1 MRHKYVAMVGNL
13 MYFSHTAQLTSSARP
28 HRSLAKCGAF
38 CCSSFTC
45 SQDSPREPLDAVS
58 PEVTRHERTPAAR
71 ALCSHQTSR
80 VARGQIGEIDALGRR
95 RWDGLWLT
103 AGKTAHL
110 FRASTLIGAFSF
122 SAPPHP
128 LLRAGSAAG
137 ADLFQTC
144 PTESSAWSIY
154 SACSTRS
161 TGSNC

>member
-1 MRHKYVAMVGNL
+1 M
-13 MYFSHTAQLTSSARP
+13 ARP
-28 HRSLAKCGAF
+28 TSRAIHAPASICIPVSPWVGGSTKRIC
-38 CCSSFTC
+38 SFTC
-45 SQDSPREPLDAVS
+45 NQGSLTEGLDADKPV
-58 PEVTRHERTPAAR
+58 VQRYGKTPAAH
-71 ALCSHQTSR
+71 ALCSHLTSR
-80 VARGQIGEIDALGRR
+80 AARDRISEIDALGRR
-95 RWDGLWLT
+95 RWDCLRLT

-144 PTESSAWSIY
+144 PTESSAWSTY